1 MVLSDEEKIKAL
13 EKYMFL
19 FSISEN
25 SQENFD
31 NELLN
36 KFDKILKQNQ

>member
-1 MVLSDEEKIKAL
+1 MLSDKETIKAL

-31 NELLN
+31 SELLN
-36 KFDKILKQNQ
+36 KFDKILKSKQ